1 MHLEGITA
9 NPAGSWTTQAA
20 RNLMMDIGERITPFG
35 FLIRDRDAK
44 FTNAFDALFASE
56 GIDVVKIPPRT
67 RE

>member
-1 MHLEGITA
+1 MGTIRRIL
-9 NPAGSWTTQAA
+9 AA
-20 RNLMMDIGERITPFG
+20 AQSSSLR